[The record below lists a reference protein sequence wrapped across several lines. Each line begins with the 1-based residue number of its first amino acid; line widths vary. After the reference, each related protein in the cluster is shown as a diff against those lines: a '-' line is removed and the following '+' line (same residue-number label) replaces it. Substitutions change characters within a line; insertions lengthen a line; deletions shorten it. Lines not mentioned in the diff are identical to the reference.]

1 MARMGSLVPW
11 AEFCALIEPR
21 YPKVGGGRPPRSME
35 RMLRMYLIAN
45 WFNLADEACEEAL
58 YDVPAFRDFC
68 RIDLG
73 RERVPDAT
81 RLRQF
86 RHFLEEPPAHDGA
99 FKAGSTK
106 RDLKLISCLPMR
118 RRMTQEISQQAPQLS
133 TEISAPQGM
142 AT

>member
-1 MARMGSLVPW
+1 MGSLVPW
-11 AEFCALIEPR
+11 AEFCALIEPH
-21 YPKVGGGRPPRSME
+21 YPKVGGGRPPRGME

-68 RIDLG
+68 QIDLG
-73 RERVPDAT
+73 RKHVPDAT
-81 RLRQF
+81 TLRQF
-86 RHFLEEPPAHDGA
+86 RHLLEEPPAHDGA
-99 FKAGSTK
+99 FKAGSTE
-106 RDLKLISCLPMR
+106 RDLKLISWLPMR

-133 TEISAPQGM
+133 TEISAQQGM